1 MVHQSLIARIKAY
14 HLALTRRI
22 ALLVTGRFDS
32 YPQPPRGIDLSPSHA
47 HFTAYE
53 SVPLHLSWGRA
64 AIADPQEW
72 QEKARAKLAQLIG
85 YERMETP
92 PSVVESRPH
101 PIPVSISGSLEGRAY
116 YLVAAEDHI
125 PVTVVRPQDSRQ
137 DGDKNGADA
146 PLPVMLCLHGHNSG
160 VHLSWGETRMPDDY
174 NKLAANA
181 DYALQAVRHGYA
193 AVCIEQSC
201 FGERREKKLTHP
213 TPHLCFD
220 AVQHTLLLGR
230 TLLGERA
237 SDVSAVIDWL
247 QAEGK
252 DMGLDPARIHVMGN
266 SAGGEAGLYA
276 AALDSRIGAVIA
288 SGCVGAYRDTIG
300 CRSGC
305 ADAVIPGILQWLEN
319 DDVLRLCAPRP
330 LVVVSGV
337 NDHLY
342 PFSGAAAMAAAAGDI
357 YGAMGV
363 PEMLCAVSGPGGHRF
378 YPDQVWPAFMEMT
391 GQG

>member
-1 MVHQSLIARIKAY
+1 
-14 HLALTRRI
+14 
-22 ALLVTGRFDS
+22 
-32 YPQPPRGIDLSPSHA
+32 
-47 HFTAYE
+47 
-53 SVPLHLSWGRA
+53 
-64 AIADPQEW
+64 
-72 QEKARAKLAQLIG
+72 
-85 YERMETP
+85 
-92 PSVVESRPH
+92 
-101 PIPVSISGSLEGRAY
+101 
-116 YLVAAEDHI
+116 
-125 PVTVVRPQDSRQ
+125 
-137 DGDKNGADA
+137 
-146 PLPVMLCLHGHNSG
+146 
-160 VHLSWGETRMPDDY
+160 MP
-174 NKLAANA
+174 
-181 DYALQAVRHGYA
+181 
-193 AVCIEQSC
+193 
-201 FGERREKKLTHP
+201 
-213 TPHLCFD
+213 
-220 AVQHTLLLGR
+220 GR
-230 TLLGERA
+230 TSQGTSVTKALAFAQQAREDGLLDALSLTDNAGGHPSLTPDILGKE
-237 SDVSAVIDWL
+237 I
-247 QAEGK
+247 K